1 MSTTRAEGYP
11 LCWPVGWPRRESYK
25 RNSSPYQVDFA
36 KARDE
41 LLRELRLAGA
51 RHIVISSNV
60 PLRRDG
66 LPLAG
71 MAEPKDPGVAVYF
84 TNRKGA
90 AVCIPNDAWRTVR
103 ENVRGIGY
111 AVTALRMLERCGSSE
126 VIERAYA
133 GYALLPETAGGGV
146 THWHTLGIDPGSSPE
161 AIKRRYREL
170 AAVHHPDAGGN
181 SATFTVVTKAYEAAL
196 AEVGGAR

>member
-1 MSTTRAEGYP
+1 MTAPTEGYP
-11 LCWPVGWPRRESYK
+11 LCWPVGWPRREPYK

-133 GYALLPETAGGGV
+133 GYALLPETAGASNAWAV
-146 THWHTLGIDPGSSPE
+146 LGLSPGSTVD

-170 AAVHHPDAGGN
+170 ATEHHPDRGG
-181 SATFTVVTKAYEAAL
+181 SAETFSKLTGAFNDAI